1 LALLAAFWF
10 QDLALPKRAEGK
22 SSKTD
27 YFTLIVNASETSPRK
42 AFKKTRPQAGSAP
55 ISSPLQAGGL

>member
-1 LALLAAFWF
+1 LAAFWF

-22 SSKTD
+22 SSKTR

-42 AFKKTRPQAGSAP
+42 AFKKTRPLAGSAS
-55 ISSPLQAGGL
+55 ISSPLQAGAP